1 MGKLIDG
8 KWEKRSIITSDEK
21 GSYARLPRTFENKI
35 SSDDAVYTP
44 DSKRYHLYVSY
55 ACPWA
60 TRALIYRKL
69 KSLEDH
75 ISVDVVH
82 PDLLEE
88 GWAFD
93 DSYPGATKESL
104 YGFKF
109 LRELYQKS
117 DPNVTTSVTVPVL
130 WDKQT
135 ETIVNNESSQVIRI
149 FNSAFNELTGNN
161 ENYYPDHL
169 QEEIDKLND
178 WIYNS
183 VNNGVYKC
191 GFAKTQESYDEAVTA
206 LFEALDELD
215 QRLAKSKYLIEDIL
229 TEADLRLIPTLLR
242 FDVAYVT
249 HFKCNIKRIIDYKH
263 LSRYVNDLMTIP
275 AIKDSTKFD
284 HIKRHYYFSH
294 KEINPYRIVPA
305 GPELIV

>member
-75 ISVDVVH
+75 ISLDVVH

-104 YGFKF
+104 YGYKF
-109 LRELYQKS
+109 LRQLYQKS

-161 ENYYPDHL
+161 ENYYPNHL
-169 QEEIDKLND
+169 QEEINKLND
-178 WIYNS
+178 WIYSS

-305 GPELIV
+305 GPELII

>member
-8 KWEKRSIITSDEK
+8 NWEKRSIITNDEN
-21 GSYARLPRTFENKI
+21 GAYARLPRTFENII
-35 SSDDAVYTP
+35 SADNPIYTP
-44 DSKRYHLYVSY
+44 DSQRYHLYISY

-60 TRALIYRKL
+60 TRTLIYRSL

-93 DSYPGATKESL
+93 ESYPAATRESL
-104 YGFKF
+104 YDFKY

-117 DPNVTTSVTVPVL
+117 DPKVTTSVTVPVL
-130 WDKQT
+130 WDKKT
-135 ETIVNNESSQVIRI
+135 ETIVNNESSQIIRM
-149 FNSAFNELTGNN
+149 FNSEFDGLTGNSSDF
-161 ENYYPDHL
+161 YPDHL
-169 QEEIDKLND
+169 QDEINNLNE
-178 WIYNS
+178 WIYHS

-191 GFAKTQESYDEAVTA
+191 GFATTQQSYDESVTA
-206 LFEALDELD
+206 LFKALDKLD
-215 QRLAKSKYLIEDIL
+215 QKFSESKYLIEDNL

-249 HFKCNIKRIIDYKH
+249 HFKCNIKRIIDYKN
-263 LSRYVNDLMTIP
+263 LSRYVKDMLAIP
-275 AIKDSTKFD
+275 AVKSSTNFD
-284 HIKRHYYFSH
+284 HIKRHYYYSH
-294 KEINPYRIVPA
+294 KEINPFRIVPA
-305 GPELIV
+305 GPQLII

>member
-8 KWEKRSIITSDEK
+8 KWDKRSIITSDEK

-75 ISVDVVH
+75 ISLDVVH

-104 YGFKF
+104 YGYKF
-109 LRELYQKS
+109 LRQLYQKS

-305 GPELIV
+305 GPELII

>member
-35 SSDDAVYTP
+35 SSDDAAYTP
-44 DSKRYHLYVSY
+44 DSERYHLYVSY

-149 FNSAFNELTGNN
+149 FNSVFNELTGNN
-161 ENYYPDHL
+161 ENYYPNHL
-169 QEEIDKLND
+169 QEEINKLND
-178 WIYNS
+178 WIYSS

-305 GPELIV
+305 GPELII

>member
-8 KWEKRSIITSDEK
+8 KWDKRSIITSDEK

-75 ISVDVVH
+75 ISLDVVH

-104 YGFKF
+104 YGYKF
-109 LRELYQKS
+109 LRQLYQKS

-161 ENYYPDHL
+161 ENYYPNHL
-169 QEEIDKLND
+169 QEEINKLND
-178 WIYNS
+178 WIYSS
-183 VNNGVYKC
+183 VNNGVYKL
-191 GFAKTQESYDEAVTA
+191 S
-206 LFEALDELD
+206 
-215 QRLAKSKYLIEDIL
+215 LI
-229 TEADLRLIPTLLR
+229 
-242 FDVAYVT
+242 
-249 HFKCNIKRIIDYKH
+249 
-263 LSRYVNDLMTIP
+263 
-275 AIKDSTKFD
+275 
-284 HIKRHYYFSH
+284 HI
-294 KEINPYRIVPA
+294 
-305 GPELIV
+305 

>member
-75 ISVDVVH
+75 ISLDVVH

-161 ENYYPDHL
+161 ENYYPNHL
-169 QEEIDKLND
+169 QEEINKLND
-178 WIYNS
+178 WIYSS

>member
-75 ISVDVVH
+75 ISLDVVH

-104 YGFKF
+104 YGYKF
-109 LRELYQKS
+109 LRQLYQKS

-305 GPELIV
+305 GPELII

>member
-8 KWEKRSIITSDEK
+8 KWDKRSIITSDEK

-109 LRELYQKS
+109 LRQLYQKS

-305 GPELIV
+305 GPELII